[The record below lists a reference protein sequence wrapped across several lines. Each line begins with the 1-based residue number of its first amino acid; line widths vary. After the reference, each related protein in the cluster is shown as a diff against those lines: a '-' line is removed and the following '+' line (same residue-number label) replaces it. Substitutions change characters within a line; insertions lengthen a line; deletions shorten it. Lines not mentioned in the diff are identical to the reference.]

1 MCIFVLKSP
10 GVKSARKILEQ
21 FDVLQCVLLFY
32 LFFNSRADF
41 VLSRV
46 LLFYVFF
53 TSRADF
59 DVLSRVWLFYV
70 FFTSRAEFDVLS
82 PVLQF
87 YVFFTSRAEFDSCR
101 IGFSWRK
108 SWRRGS
114 KCPLDQFCWTTNLRG
129 IRSKK
134 KCHFR
139 QDINATSCVI
149 CFLLANLAASPF

>member
-1 MCIFVLKSP
+1 MCASLCENRL
-10 GVKSARKILEQ
+10 GLRALVKSWNSLTSCNA
-21 FDVLQCVLLFY
+21 CYTVLLV
-32 LFFNSRADF
+32 FNSRAG
-41 VLSRV
+41 
-46 LLFYVFF
+46 
-53 TSRADF
+53 F
-59 DVLSRVWLFYV
+59 DVLSPVLLFYV

-82 PVLQF
+82 PVLLF
-87 YVFFTSRAEFDSCR
+87 YVFFTSRAEFDSCK

-114 KCPLDQFCWTTNLRG
+114 KYPLDQFCWTTNLRG

-149 CFLLANLAASPF
+149 CFLLASLAATPFQL